1 LAEVI
6 DAHLAE
12 LIRQGAS
19 ATPLQRLSNVEQHAV
34 FAWLLDGHLE
44 RTGKPL
50 ERPRP
55 LPVQLAYTTDGAPVY
70 APDADHSPTETIE
83 MVR

>member
-1 LAEVI
+1 M

-12 LIRQGAS
+12 LIRQCAS
-19 ATPLQRLSNVEQHAV
+19 ATPLQRLSHAV
-34 FAWLLDGHLE
+34 FAWLLNGHLE

-55 LPVQLAYTTDGAPVY
+55 LPVPTAYTTDGAPVY
-70 APDADHSPTETIE
+70 ALDADHSSTETVE
-83 MVR
+83 MVRR